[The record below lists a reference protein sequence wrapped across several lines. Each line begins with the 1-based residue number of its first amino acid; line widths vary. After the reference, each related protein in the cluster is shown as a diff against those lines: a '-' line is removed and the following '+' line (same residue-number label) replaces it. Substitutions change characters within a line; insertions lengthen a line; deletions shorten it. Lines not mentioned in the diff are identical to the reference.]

1 MNHIKVIQAALAAE
15 DLDAVL
21 LTGQA
26 NRFYAAGFFT
36 PGGDAACLVPRKG
49 PAYFFT
55 DARYTEAA
63 GRCLENAELRETKTG
78 QGLTVQLHDLV
89 FLKSIRRL
97 GFEDAEMSVR
107 EHGRFQKAMAQWKFP
122 CEMVP
127 ASDLVT
133 KLRHTKDKEEL
144 AAMEAAQGIAERAL
158 AEDRKSTRL
167 NSSHSSA
174 PRMPPSA

>member
-36 PGGDAACLVPRKG
+36 PGGDAACLVPWKG

-63 GRCLENAELRETKTG
+63 GRCLENAELRRPGARPFSKG
-78 QGLTVQLHDLV
+78 
-89 FLKSIRRL
+89 
-97 GFEDAEMSVR
+97 
-107 EHGRFQKAMAQWKFP
+107 HGP
-122 CEMVP
+122 VESP
-127 ASDLVT
+127 L
-133 KLRHTKDKEEL
+133 
-144 AAMEAAQGIAERAL
+144 
-158 AEDRKSTRL
+158 
-167 NSSHSSA
+167 
-174 PRMPPSA
+174 